1 MLIVLLEMKKL
12 LVLLIALAISSICQ
26 AENVEVYLCESRSGD
41 IHWGE
46 KGDEDNTTFLTF
58 YRLGKKVSALK
69 VDDFP
74 SLFKKAKEYDQS
86 SEPFFGPG
94 FAYILKDTKGNYYI
108 AYFEYEEGHK
118 TFNGFRV
125 AIGPLRT
132 IGNQP
137 NIFEGSP
144 HSMGSATS
152 FDKDLLAQ
160 LKAITKN
167 TAEQDTS
174 SKH

>member
-1 MLIVLLEMKKL
+1 MKKL
-12 LVLLIALAISSICQ
+12 LVMLIALAISSIIH

-41 IHWGE
+41 VHWGE

-58 YRLGKKVSALK
+58 YRLGKKVGALK

-74 SLFKKAKEYDQS
+74 SFFKKAKEYDHS
-86 SEPFFGPG
+86 SDPFFGPG
-94 FAYILKDTKGNYYI
+94 FAYVLKDSKGNYYI

-125 AIGPLRT
+125 ALGTLRT
-132 IGNQP
+132 IGNLP
-137 NIFEGSP
+137 SVFEGSP
-144 HSMGSATS
+144 HSTGSATS

-160 LKAITKN
+160 LKSITKK
-167 TAEQDTS
+167 TAEQAVAPNGP
-174 SKH
+174 